1 MYNEKLKE
9 TERNSI
15 ECNRIEAN
23 ECYFILRTKLFNIR
37 EANEMLYQMDVLHNE
52 MFDHLENLSK
62 DWLEENNK
70 LFVEEYHKFKTEFE
84 KESF

>member
-9 TERNSI
+9 KERNSI

-62 DWLEENNK
+62 DWLEENILQGRKIVLFYDCYHIK
-70 LFVEEYHKFKTEFE
+70 LNM
-84 KESF
+84 